1 MRDRL
6 GRRLFPAGAGTMKFK
21 IRSIRFCGT
30 TVVAVALSAA
40 MTTSSAM
47 ACPGGNVA
55 IGSECITVEGA
66 AEGIRKI
73 VRDAIDK
80 DGLKAVIVS
89 VSIGDTPVLTEAW
102 GESMTGVPATTD
114 MHFRNGAVAIAY
126 LSTVLLRLQE
136 RGLLSLDDTLSKWFP
151 QYAKADRVTLR
162 MLINSTSG
170 YADYVNLDIL
180 PLYKNVFRQWTP
192 DELIAIGLS
201 QPARCDPG
209 TCFAYAH
216 TN

>member
-1 MRDRL
+1 
-6 GRRLFPAGAGTMKFK
+6 MKFK

-30 TVVAVALSAA
+30 TVVALAAA

-47 ACPGGNVA
+47 VQVCPGGNVA

-102 GESMTGVPATTD
+102 GESMTGVSATTD

-126 LSTVLLRLQE
+126 LSTVILRLQE
-136 RGLLSLDDTLSKWFP
+136 REDCS
-151 QYAKADRVTLR
+151 A
-162 MLINSTSG
+162 
-170 YADYVNLDIL
+170 
-180 PLYKNVFRQWTP
+180 WTTP
-192 DELIAIGLS
+192 CRNGSRNTRRPIG
-201 QPARCDPG
+201 
-209 TCFAYAH
+209 
-216 TN
+216 